1 MAAFD
6 GKYAFYRLLV
16 GPVWARETPAADA
29 PWVGYEKEGAEITVV
44 RREGNWVLRAEGGWM
59 MVDGREKG
67 LGVLLEELTGQ
78 LSEPTL
84 PGSSTCTPYHGAQKP
99 CGSGGFTACTPW
111 ARPRYNRRSEAPVFG

>member
-67 LGVLLEELTGQ
+67 LGVLLEELTGAGADASLPADGRVAPGGAWHDFFRCGALRAAPGVTPG
-78 LSEPTL
+78 LSR
-84 PGSSTCTPYHGAQKP
+84 P
-99 CGSGGFTACTPW
+99 CSMPC
-111 ARPRYNRRSEAPVFG
+111 